1 MTSAT
6 DPQQGAGAP
15 AATAAGA
22 TAPGATVPDA
32 TVPET
37 GAPETGAPE
46 TGAPESEAPMA
57 GKNPLAQLDA
67 VREEA
72 RAKSEVLIEALPW
85 MQRFRGTI
93 VVIKYGGNAMI
104 DEGLKRAFAADMVF
118 MRHAGL
124 HPVVVHG
131 GGPQISAMLERLDI
145 DSEFRGGLR
154 VTDEETMDVV
164 RMVLVGQVGRELVG
178 LINQHGPYAIGM
190 SGEDAQLF
198 TATRRG
204 TVVDGEDVDLGHVG
218 EIASVS
224 PASLQDLLD
233 AGRIP
238 VVSSIAPEVDAEG
251 RPTGEVLNVN
261 ADTAAGAL
269 AVGLDAEKLVM
280 LTDIEGLY
288 RSWPDRSSLIPE
300 ISASDLRA
308 MLPSLTAGMIPKAE
322 ALLDA
327 VDAGVRTA
335 AMIDGR
341 IEHAALLEVFTT
353 KGVGTMVRR
362 DDYV

>member
-1 MTSAT
+1 MNDSTIPSL
-6 DPQQGAGAP
+6 QG
-15 AATAAGA
+15 
-22 TAPGATVPDA
+22 APGA
-32 TVPET
+32 ET
-37 GAPETGAPE
+37 
-46 TGAPESEAPMA
+46 
-57 GKNPLAQLDA
+57 PLAQLDA
-67 VREEA
+67 AREDA

-85 MQRFRGTI
+85 MQRFRDT
-93 VVIKYGGNAMI
+93 VVVVKYGGNAMI
-104 DEGLKRAFAADMVF
+104 DDDLKRAFAADMVF

-131 GGPQISAMLERLDI
+131 GGPQITSMLERLGVA
-145 DSEFRGGLR
+145 SEFRGGLR
-154 VTDEETMDVV
+154 VTTPETMDIV

-178 LINQHGPYAIGM
+178 LINQHGPYAVGM
-190 SGEDAQLF
+190 SGEDARLF

-218 EIASVS
+218 EIASVA
-224 PASLQDLLD
+224 PASLQDVLD

-238 VVSSIAPEVDAEG
+238 VVSSIAPEVGADG
-251 RPTGEVLNVN
+251 RTTGAVLNIN

-269 AVGLDAEKLVM
+269 AVGLGAEKLVV
-280 LTDIEGLY
+280 LTDVEGLY
-288 RSWPDRSSLIPE
+288 RDWPDRGSLIPE
-300 ISASDLRA
+300 ISASELRA

-322 ALLDA
+322 ALLAA